1 MTARIIAIPSMSDL
15 WDDVRA
21 ALDEFDQAA
30 DELCGVPVR
39 VVNALQSPDAVT
51 VPITV
56 CGVPVTLAAGPGSVA
71 RADLQNVWAAMCAAA
86 PAAGSR
92 IHTAGGR
99 VLVCPPD
106 TIGGAA

>member
-1 MTARIIAIPSMSDL
+1 MTALVLDFPAVPDP
-15 WDDVRA
+15 WDELRD
-21 ALDEFDQAA
+21 ALDYFDQAA
-30 DELCGVPVR
+30 DETSGIPAR
-39 VVNALQSPDAVT
+39 VVNALRSPDAVT
-51 VPITV
+51 APITV

-86 PAAGSR
+86 PAAGAR

-99 VLVCPPD
+99 VLVSPPD